1 MSTGYPVGNVYR
13 WYEEAKST
21 IKFYGCTRIY
31 LNLYFSLI
39 MPELENPDF
48 ELNPFFELTPDLVCI
63 AGKDGF
69 FRKVNP
75 AVISKLE
82 YSEAE
87 LFERLISSFIH
98 PEDKEM
104 TERQREKLLR
114 GEPLINFQNRYV
126 TKSGKIIWLHWT
138 SVYFPDREVVFAIA
152 KDVTARKQIE
162 KETEEKYAKFK
173 SLTTYFK
180 SSLEKDRKYL
190 SIELHEELAQ
200 LASVVKLDI
209 DWISNNS
216 PELPSPVRSRID
228 HAHAVSD
235 LLINA
240 IRRISFSISPRM
252 LDDLGLNET
261 LKWLCSEF
269 SILNGIPCHFESD
282 CNEAEIS
289 QEVQLDFFR
298 ICQEALSNV
307 MYSVLASNVKICI
320 RDLGEKINLS
330 IFDDGKGFNFE
341 QKNQTSVWTGI
352 SERVSSI
359 SGQLSIKNEI
369 GTGTTISVLIDK
381 S

>member
-1 MSTGYPVGNVYR
+1 MI
-13 WYEEAKST
+13 ELK
-21 IKFYGCTRIY
+21 
-31 LNLYFSLI
+31 NL
-39 MPELENPDF
+39 DF

-63 AGKDGF
+63 AGRDGF
-69 FRKVNP
+69 FKKVNP

-87 LFERLISSFIH
+87 LSERPIFSFIH
-98 PEDKEM
+98 PDDKEL
-104 TERQREKLLR
+104 TEQEREKLLK

-126 TKSGKIIWLHWT
+126 AKSGKIVWLHWT
-138 SVYFPDREVVFAIA
+138 SIYFPDKEVVFAIA
-152 KDVTARKQIE
+152 KDVTIRKQIE

-180 SSLEKDRKYL
+180 ASLEKDRKYL

-209 DWISNNS
+209 DWINDNS
-216 PELPSPVRSRID
+216 PGLSGRIKSRID
-228 HAHAVSD
+228 HAHAVAE

-269 SILNGIPCHFESD
+269 SFLNGIPCHFESNYD
-282 CNEAEIS
+282 EQEIS
-289 QEVQLDFFR
+289 HEIKLDFFR
-298 ICQEALSNV
+298 ICQESLSNV
-307 MYSVLASNVKICI
+307 MYNVLANTVKISI
-320 RDLGEKINLS
+320 QDLGEKISLS

-359 SGQLSIKNEI
+359 NGQLSIKNEI
-369 GTGTTISVLIDK
+369 GVGTTISVLTDK

>member
-1 MSTGYPVGNVYR
+1 
-13 WYEEAKST
+13 
-21 IKFYGCTRIY
+21 
-31 LNLYFSLI
+31 
-39 MPELENPDF
+39 LENPDF

-87 LFERLISSFIH
+87 LFERLISSFIY

-104 TERQREKLLR
+104 TERERGKLLR

-126 TKSGKIIWLHWT
+126 AKSGKIIWLHWT
-138 SVYFPDREVVFAIA
+138 SVYFPDKEVVFAIA
-152 KDVTARKQIE
+152 KDVTIRKQLE

-209 DWISNNS
+209 DWVSNNS
-216 PELPSPVRSRID
+216 PALPSPVKSRID

-269 SILNGIPCHFESD
+269 SILNGIPCHFEAD
-282 CNEAEIS
+282 YNEAEIS
-289 QEVQLDFFR
+289 QEIQLDFFR

-320 RDLGEKINLS
+320 QDLGEKINLS

-359 SGQLSIKNEI
+359 NGQLSIKNEI

>member
-1 MSTGYPVGNVYR
+1 
-13 WYEEAKST
+13 
-21 IKFYGCTRIY
+21 
-31 LNLYFSLI
+31 
-39 MPELENPDF
+39 LENLDF
-48 ELNPFFELTPDLVCI
+48 ELNPFFEMTPDLVCI

-75 AVISKLE
+75 AVIQTLE

-87 LFERLISSFIH
+87 LSERLISSFIY
-98 PEDKEM
+98 PDDREM
-104 TERQREKLLR
+104 TEREREKLLG

-126 TKSGKIIWLHWT
+126 AKSGRVVWLHWT
-138 SVYFPDREVVFAIA
+138 SIFFPDKEVVFAIA

-200 LASVVKLDI
+200 LASVAKMDM
-209 DWISNNS
+209 DWLSNNS
-216 PELPSPVRSRID
+216 TGLAGQVKARID
-228 HAHAVSD
+228 HALAVTE

-240 IRRISFSISPRM
+240 MRRISFSISPRM

-261 LKWLCSEF
+261 LKWLCNEF
-269 SILNGIPCHFESD
+269 SLLNGIPCRFESAY
-282 CNEAEIS
+282 NENDISPEIK
-289 QEVQLDFFR
+289 LDFFR
-298 ICQEALSNV
+298 ICQESLSNI
-307 MYSVLASNVKICI
+307 MYRLLASSVKISI
-320 RDLGEKINLS
+320 EDTGEKIRLS
-330 IFDDGKGFNFE
+330 IIDDGEGLSLE
-341 QKNQTSVWTGI
+341 RSNQVTIWNGI

-359 SGQLSIKNEI
+359 NGQLSIKNEI

-381 S
+381 LSPAGVKD